1 MSYPTLVEVF
11 ERSAAQYGEKIVLR
25 LPKPIVASEDGQ
37 AASTDSYEEIS
48 FRELKVLSD
57 ACAGAFYHLGV
68 RPGDKVALLSRP
80 RIEWAVSML
89 GLLKLGAITIPIDP
103 HLVPAE
109 VQRILHEMDAHMA
122 ISDNAHLEH
131 VRGANH
137 LRKIITMERADD
149 SRLLALGDLLCERR
163 DPPTNSIKPSD
174 LAFILCTSGT
184 TGCAKGV
191 MLAHENLTSNL
202 MGVFERLSVT
212 SQDVVLS
219 IAPWNHIFGLI
230 ALWAALW
237 NGAKLIYTD
246 DYKNLVQMMSDNKIT
261 ILVAVPKLYHAMF
274 SKVETEISKRFL
286 GKLLYRR
293 FPRLVGWRLKR
304 KLSKKLRFFLS
315 GSAPLDPAV
324 ERGFRKLGIGLIE
337 GYGMTETS
345 PVLTFSTPFNEKYGS
360 VGPPLPNIE
369 MKIEHPNE
377 EGIGEVVVRGPS
389 IMRGY
394 YKNQKLTR
402 KTIDSKGWL
411 HTGDLGFLDE
421 DGWLYLKGR
430 KKNVIV
436 LDTGKNVYPEEVEW
450 ELGRSP
456 LIEDILVKGTA
467 ASHSRTERK
476 GVEII
481 QAFVYPNW
489 ENVSARLPQIN
500 LENLTAPMRAQ
511 IKQLIWEE
519 IKTRSLNLAPYKRIR
534 SEQDVIIVEK
544 PFEKTS
550 TLDIKRYLYQEA
562 VG

>member
-11 ERSAAQYGEKIVLR
+11 ERSAAQYAEKIALR
-25 LPKPIVASEDGQ
+25 LPKPVVAGEDGQ
-37 AASTDSYEEIS
+37 AASTCSYEEIS
-48 FRELKVLSD
+48 FRELKRLSD
-57 ACAGAFYHLGV
+57 ECAEALHRLGI

-89 GLLKLGAITIPIDP
+89 GLLKLGAITVPIDP

-109 VQRILHEMDAHMA
+109 VQRILHEMDACMA
-122 ISDNAHLEH
+122 ISDHAHLKH
-131 VRGANH
+131 VRGVLH
-137 LRKIITMERADD
+137 LRQIITMDRADD
-149 SRLLALGDLLCERR
+149 SRLLALSDLLRERR
-163 DPPTNSIKPSD
+163 DPPMNAIKPSD

-202 MGVFERLSVT
+202 TGVFERLSVT

-230 ALWAALW
+230 VLWAALW
-237 NGAKLIYTD
+237 KGAKLIYTD
-246 DYKNLVQMMSDNKIT
+246 DYKNLAQLMVENQIT
-261 ILVAVPKLYHAMF
+261 ILTAVPKLYHAMF
-274 SKVETEISKRFL
+274 AKVETEISKRFL
-286 GKLLYRR
+286 GRLLYRR
-293 FPRLVGWRLKR
+293 LPKLVGWRLKK

-324 ERGFRKLGIGLIE
+324 EQGFRKLGIGLIE

-369 MKIEHPNE
+369 MKIEDPNE
-377 EGIGEVVVRGPS
+377 EGIGEVLVRGPNV
-389 IMRGY
+389 MRGY
-394 YKNQKLTR
+394 YKNEKLTR
-402 KTIDSKGWL
+402 KTIDPDGWL

-421 DGWLYLKGR
+421 DGWLHLKGR

-456 LIEDILVKGTA
+456 LIEDILVKGAA
-467 ASHSRTERK
+467 ASQSRTGYK

-489 ENVSARLPQIN
+489 ENVSARLPQIR
-500 LENLTAPMRAQ
+500 LEDLRAPMRAQ

-519 IKTRSLNLAPYKRIR
+519 IKSRSHNLAPYKRIR

-550 TLDIKRYLYQEA
+550 TLDIKRYLYQ
-562 VG
+562 